1 MMIHDFDMACWLMG
15 SAPDKVTAIGS
26 SIVDPEIGAAGDVD
40 TAVVTLQYT
49 DGRIAVIQ
57 NSRRAVYGYDQRIEL
72 LGSEGLLSAANVL
85 EHTVSKA
92 TAAGVVSAKPEFFF
106 LERYMRAYSAEW
118 AAFVEAVTTGSA
130 LPVSL
135 DDGVIALAVA
145 EAATRS
151 AKTGE
156 TVALA
161 TVLG

>member
-1 MMIHDFDMACWLMG
+1 
-15 SAPDKVTAIGS
+15 
-26 SIVDPEIGAAGDVD
+26 
-40 TAVVTLQYT
+40 
-49 DGRIAVIQ
+49 
-57 NSRRAVYGYDQRIEL
+57 
-72 LGSEGLLSAANVL
+72 
-85 EHTVSKA
+85 
-92 TAAGVVSAKPEFFF
+92 
-106 LERYMRAYSAEW
+106 MRAYSAEW